1 MVNSSVLFRGF
12 PSDYMLSEF
21 VGDLDEELIAYR
33 GSLST
38 PPCSHASWIVAKT
51 IRKISTRDV
60 SFIEF
65 IYTSNDWNQKTT
77 EVFI

>member
-1 MVNSSVLFRGF
+1 
-12 PSDYMLSEF
+12 MLSEF

-65 IYTSNDWNQKTT
+65 IDTSNDWHQKTT